1 MRYFLFSAIIHLF
14 VVVLGLF
21 TLRDGLE
28 FQRVG
33 DPTVTFS
40 MVGQAAY
47 ASGSS
52 RDIVSAPPKTEP
64 KPKVKRKKTAQKKVV
79 REEKKILPEEST
91 EEAMEKPIE
100 KEIIQEPDTS
110 TEDVAQEVQEESTDE
125 SVDRLEETSTE
136 KETEDTDEEVNNTST
151 EIPTDQTQLG
161 EGLVELED
169 GSIAAK
175 NQGIKGLSY
184 GFIDQPEPD
193 YPDIA
198 RKMGFNSEVVIK
210 VRFLIGYGGRVED
223 IKFYDNMKDFGF
235 RNEVEKALN
244 HWRTTPATVN
254 GEKVK
259 LYFYKSFKFEKL

>member
-1 MRYFLFSAIIHLF
+1 MRYFLFSAVIHLF
-14 VVVLGLF
+14 VVVVGLF
-21 TLRDGLE
+21 TLKNGLE
-28 FQRVG
+28 FQRAG

-52 RDIVSAPPKTEP
+52 MDIVAAQPKAAT
-64 KPKVKRKKTAQKKVV
+64 KAKVKRKKTAQEKTV
-79 REEKKILPEEST
+79 REEKKILPEEVT
-91 EEAMEKPIE
+91 EEAIEKPLE
-100 KEIIQEPDTS
+100 KEIKE
-110 TEDVAQEVQEESTDE
+110 EVEC
-125 SVDRLEETSTE
+125 
-136 KETEDTDEEVNNTST
+136 TDEEVT
-151 EIPTDQTQLG
+151 EEAVDEILGDAETTDVEETEETDKELSDTDTKSSSDSATDQSELG

-184 GFIDQPEPD
+184 GFTAQPEPE

-198 RKMGFNSEVVIK
+198 RKMGFNSEVIIK
-210 VRFLIGYGGRVED
+210 VRFLIGYEGRVED
-223 IKFYDNMKDFGF
+223 IRFYDDMKDFGF

-244 HWRTTPATVN
+244 QWRATPITVN